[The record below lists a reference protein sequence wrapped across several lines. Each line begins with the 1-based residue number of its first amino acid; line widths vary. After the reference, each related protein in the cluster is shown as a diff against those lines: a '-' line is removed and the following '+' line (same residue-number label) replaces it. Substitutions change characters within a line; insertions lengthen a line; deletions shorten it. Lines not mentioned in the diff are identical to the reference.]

1 MSDAIRFTPVWVWVL
16 LAILVWRGLAA
27 SRPTTGP
34 LWRFAIVPVAIGLW
48 GLSGLVLRYPVS
60 AASVG
65 IWLGGLALGGL
76 LAWRAAAGVALQV
89 DRARGHVTVP
99 GTWSVL
105 ILVLAIFA
113 VKYWF
118 GYRLGTNP
126 ALAADPSFYLADIGF
141 SGLATGGLAGRFAH
155 YAEIYRAAPPALS
168 PAA

>member
-1 MSDAIRFTPVWVWVL
+1 MIEAIRYTPVWVWVL
-16 LAILVWRGLAA
+16 LAFLIWRGLSATRA
-27 SRPTTGP
+27 TTGP

-48 GLSGLVLRYPVS
+48 GLSGLALRYPAG

-65 IWLGGLALGGL
+65 IWLAGLAIGGL
-76 LAWRAAAGVALQV
+76 LAWQSAAGVALQV
-89 DRARGHVTVP
+89 DRARGRVTVP

-105 ILVLAIFA
+105 ALVLAIFA

-126 ALAADPSFYLADIGF
+126 ALALEPSFYFADIGF
-141 SGLATGGLAGRFAH
+141 SGLATGGLAGRFAR
-155 YAEIYRAAPPALS
+155 YAALYRSAPSAPS